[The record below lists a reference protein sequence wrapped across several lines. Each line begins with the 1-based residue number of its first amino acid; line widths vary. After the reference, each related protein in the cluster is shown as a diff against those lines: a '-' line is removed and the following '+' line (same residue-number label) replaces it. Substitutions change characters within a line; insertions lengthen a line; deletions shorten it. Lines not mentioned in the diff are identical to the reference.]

1 MSRRVASSVVS
12 KSENSSPPPYS
23 TRKRACFWF
32 SLALVPFSRGFRGR
46 WIAASDERR
55 AEVGRS
61 EGLSLERR
69 TVFPNKWLD
78 SRSVIVVA
86 LVALLSVSGDSARF
100 TYLAGRRLLPRARKE
115 AVRARLEKRVESEPN
130 SFLSKQKGALFFS
143 E

>member
-1 MSRRVASSVVS
+1 MFLVLFCAGSVYREDSRALDC
-12 KSENSSPPPYS
+12 SE
-23 TRKRACFWF
+23 R
-32 SLALVPFSRGFRGR
+32 RG
-46 WIAASDERR
+46 R

-100 TYLAGRRLLPRARKE
+100 TYLAGRRLLPRARRE
-115 AVRARLEKRVESEPN
+115 AVRARLEKRVESELN

-143 E
+143 